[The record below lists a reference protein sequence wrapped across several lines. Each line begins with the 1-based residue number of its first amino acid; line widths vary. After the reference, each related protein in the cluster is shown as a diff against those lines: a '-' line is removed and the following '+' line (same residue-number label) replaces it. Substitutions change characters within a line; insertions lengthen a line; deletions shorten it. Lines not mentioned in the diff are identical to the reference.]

1 VLNLGIARWSI
12 FGANLI
18 KHFQKKKLFL
28 AKMKRIQKL
37 FSFVKKLLGQKRHTR
52 NLLFDNVKKL
62 QDGLIELA
70 P

>member
-1 VLNLGIARWSI
+1 
-12 FGANLI
+12 
-18 KHFQKKKLFL
+18 
-28 AKMKRIQKL
+28 MKRIQKL